1 MASDTGEQDVVM
13 SSDHPI
19 HPPPAPVSP
28 MAWPSEISPVVMME
42 KFRELE
48 RREQQIAQQ
57 LRSIHAVIARAEKAE
72 RQVVQ
77 LARRLED
84 IESVQSHGA
93 SNAAVIPPAS
103 SHVPD
108 RQTSM
113 LEDEGRGSNSSV
125 IYTHQ
130 IQTTAAPAN
139 LGAVSIMR
147 EGELGK
153 GKERQ
158 QVKPQDEDM
167 TDEEA
172 EIQAILTC
180 APSQDPIYLAT
191 ARFPRSIIGAS
202 PVLALKNRTETSTV
216 GPPGDFQ
223 TGPTPHGNVQT
234 AYDFFPFGFQLLLVV
249 KMHIDA
255 PKDHPIHPPSASY
268 SALDV
273 LPTHIWLNILDQ
285 IMQHLPQATLFDFS
299 LTCQAFRGISLP
311 LIYRTLIF
319 HPFAI
324 EGHSREHWKRSEWSP
339 LPPIQTSHAVQ
350 CLDFYSCNR
359 IANYVRHL
367 DLRPRLPSNKYT
379 PKLPVETPDDLD
391 FLVRKFYEAVPRFTN
406 TQSFVC
412 TSTEIDAFA
421 LHQLSQL
428 PNLRDMDLGG
438 CNLLSSAM
446 VGRSLRLSTFKF
458 WHMAMPDELATVG
471 VDRWLAMLDPD
482 SLEFVRVGPARAS
495 TLFFQDILSAGPFK
509 SLSTIEIA
517 IMSEQMLACIPLLLS
532 KTPALRHLQLPLFGS
547 IPGEGGKRVAEGL
560 KSPFESS
567 TPDLEDYH
575 GPHELLH
582 VILPRSPGHSALHRL
597 QLDSLGRNGEPF
609 SVCLQ
614 SLSLPAHSFQLTNV
628 TEFSTEFISIECDDL
643 AKLFVLLP
651 NLRDLELSLQF
662 KLTFRGQNITKE
674 TFLDDVLKLSL
685 PSQLRSLSF
694 DWTASDSVD
703 VNSKHRK
710 VQAELITRLPLLERL
725 WLCDWMKS
733 AYLWYR
739 TTSGRELSTVYKTGT
754 LQNNSDAAD
763 ELRRVFSRKF

>member
-1 MASDTGEQDVVM
+1 MSFIPLPNSSNNPMASDMGEQDVVM
-13 SSDHPI
+13 NSDHSI
-19 HPPPAPVSP
+19 HPPPAPVPP

-108 RQTSM
+108 RQT
-113 LEDEGRGSNSSV
+113 
-125 IYTHQ
+125 T
-130 IQTTAAPAN
+130 N

-223 TGPTPHGNVQT
+223 TGPTPHGNVQ
-234 AYDFFPFGFQLLLVV
+234 
-249 KMHIDA
+249 
-255 PKDHPIHPPSASY
+255 KDIPGNTGKGLSGPRFHLFKRP
-268 SALDV
+268 
-273 LPTHIWLNILDQ
+273 
-285 IMQHLPQATLFDFS
+285 MQSNAW
-299 LTCQAFRGISLP
+299 
-311 LIYRTLIF
+311 IF
-319 HPFAI
+319 TVAI
-324 EGHSREHWKRSEWSP
+324 ES
-339 LPPIQTSHAVQ
+339 QTMCAI
-350 CLDFYSCNR
+350 LT
-359 IANYVRHL
+359 YV
-367 DLRPRLPSNKYT
+367 PGCQ
-379 PKLPVETPDDLD
+379 
-391 FLVRKFYEAVPRFTN
+391 FYEAVPRFTN

-509 SLSTIEIA
+509 SLSTLEIA
-517 IMSEQMLACIPLLLS
+517 VMSEQMLACIPLLLS

-597 QLDSLGRNGEPF
+597 QLDTLGRIGEPF

-662 KLTFRGQNITKE
+662 KLTFRGQNVTKE

-703 VNSKHRK
+703 VNCKHRK
-710 VQAELITRLPLLERL
+710 VQAELTTRLPLLERL

-733 AYLWYR
+733 GYLWYR
-739 TTSGRELSTVYKTGT
+739 TTSGTGT